1 MDIQGENTMKNIL
14 VTGGNSGIGFALC
27 SQLVDEGHRVFLGSR
42 NKERGEAA
50 VAKIAHSNCS
60 LLVIDVA
67 SPQSVDAAAQ
77 RLRSELGDETL
88 YAIVNNAGVGLM
100 HADVTPLDVVD
111 INLLGA
117 KRVCEAFI
125 PLLQKTGGRIA
136 NTSSGAASSYVAG
149 AMMGK
154 PMGIATA
161 AQKKPL
167 INPDVTWEQ
176 IQAVLKI
183 EQDGGFTRDESRQ
196 SSAWCAYAL
205 SKAGLTAY
213 AMLLARTY
221 PDLVVSSCSPGF
233 IKTKMTAGWD
243 ATLEPKDG
251 TKSLKHCLFS
261 ELGGKGWYFGSDGL
275 RSPLHVRRNPGE
287 PAFNGAAAE
296 PGEPAW

>member
-1 MDIQGENTMKNIL
+1 MTMNIL

-27 SQLVDEGHRVFLGSR
+27 KQLAEEGHRVFLGSR
-42 NKERGEAA
+42 NKERGEKAIAA
-50 VAKIAHSNCS
+50 IAHANCS

-67 SPQSVDAAAQ
+67 SSESVHAAAQ
-77 RLRSELGDETL
+77 GLRSELGDENL

-100 HADVTPLDVVD
+100 HPDVTPLDVIDV
-111 INLLGA
+111 NLLGA

-125 PLLQKTGGRIA
+125 PLLQKDGGRIA

-154 PMGIATA
+154 PMGVATA

-167 INPDVTWEQ
+167 MDPDVTWEQ
-176 IQAVLKI
+176 IEAVVKV
-183 EQDGGFTRDESRQ
+183 ERDGGFTRDESSQ
-196 SSAWCAYAL
+196 GSGWCAYGL
-205 SKAGLTAY
+205 SKAALTAY

-221 PDLVVSSCSPGF
+221 PDLIVSSCSPGF
-233 IKTKMTAGWD
+233 IKTKMTAGWG

-251 TKSLKHCLFS
+251 TKSLRHCLFGNL
-261 ELGGKGWYFGSDGL
+261 EGKGWYFGSDGL
-275 RSPLHVRRNPGE
+275 RSPLHIMRNPGE
-287 PAFNGAAAE
+287 PPYDGSAAE